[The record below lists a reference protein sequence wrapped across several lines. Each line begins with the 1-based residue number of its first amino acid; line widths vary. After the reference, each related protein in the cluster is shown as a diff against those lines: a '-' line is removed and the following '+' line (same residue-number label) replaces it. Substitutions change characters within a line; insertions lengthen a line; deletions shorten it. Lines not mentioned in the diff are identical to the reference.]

1 MSMEET
7 QNQNAG
13 QMENGAKI
21 EPVIRKDRQ
30 LKYTGNI
37 LKIYEDTV
45 IANGHEAHWDYI
57 HHDGAAAVV
66 AVADDGK
73 LLMVRQYRNALDRE
87 TLEIPAG
94 KLDAPDEPK
103 IECAYRELEEETG
116 YRCEKLEY
124 LMSLNTTVAFCDEAI
139 DVFVARNLI
148 PSHQHLDEDE
158 VIHVERWSIEDLQ
171 KLIYTGKNDRCQD
184 CCRHYGLRR
193 KIRKVK
199 RYMEKQNRGT
209 VCLHR
214 IEKTVEPVYENG
226 TFVICPG
233 SSSSGRMA
241 DRGTFV

>member
-1 MSMEET
+1 MSMEEK

-13 QMENGAKI
+13 QPENKAKI

-66 AVADDGK
+66 AVADDGQ

-94 KLDAPDEPK
+94 KLDAPEEPK

-116 YRCEKLEY
+116 
-124 LMSLNTTVAFCDEAI
+124 
-139 DVFVARNLI
+139 
-148 PSHQHLDEDE
+148 
-158 VIHVERWSIEDLQ
+158 
-171 KLIYTGKNDRCQD
+171 
-184 CCRHYGLRR
+184 
-193 KIRKVK
+193 
-199 RYMEKQNRGT
+199 
-209 VCLHR
+209 
-214 IEKTVEPVYENG
+214 
-226 TFVICPG
+226 
-233 SSSSGRMA
+233 
-241 DRGTFV
+241 